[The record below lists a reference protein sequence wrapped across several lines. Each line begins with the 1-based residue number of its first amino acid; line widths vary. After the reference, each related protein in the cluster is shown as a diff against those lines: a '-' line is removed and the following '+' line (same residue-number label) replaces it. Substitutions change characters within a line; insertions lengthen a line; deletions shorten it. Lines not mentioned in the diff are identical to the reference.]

1 MCFHKGEAVAEDR
14 KLIWDFPAV
23 TDIFSLMTLVWCFFL
38 GSTFVQT
45 FPLSITVSLRRGCY
59 YSSIK
64 MQSLPA
70 HLVRKG
76 RARSQVSCSS
86 TPPRGPG
93 TFADVTGLIC
103 PPANSLWHMPY
114 ATFPE
119 AIGEVPAAEICVG
132 RCLDGYHSMCGPHS
146 ISFTRSL
153 LATQVPGSHADLWS
167 GVWYLCFNTPSI
179 CFWSSL
185 QF

>member
-1 MCFHKGEAVAEDR
+1 MCFHKGEAMAEDR
-14 KLIWDFPAV
+14 KLICDFPAV
-23 TDIFSLMTLVWCFFL
+23 TDIFSLMTLVWCFLL

-45 FPLSITVSLRRGCY
+45 FPLSITGSLRRGCY

-76 RARSQVSCSS
+76 RARSQVSCSC

-119 AIGEVPAAEICVG
+119 AIGEVPAAEICVWIP
-132 RCLDGYHSMCGPHS
+132 LN
-146 ISFTRSL
+146 
-153 LATQVPGSHADLWS
+153 V
-167 GVWYLCFNTPSI
+167 
-179 CFWSSL
+179 WSSL
-185 QF
+185 LKLHSESLSNAGSRLPCRPLKWGLVSVL

>member
-1 MCFHKGEAVAEDR
+1 
-14 KLIWDFPAV
+14 
-23 TDIFSLMTLVWCFFL
+23 MTLVWCFLL
-38 GSTFVQT
+38 GSAFVQT
-45 FPLSITVSLRRGCY
+45 FPLSITGSLRRGCY

-86 TPPRGPG
+86 TPRGPT
-93 TFADVTGLIC
+93 TFADVTGLVC
-103 PPANSLWHMPY
+103 PPANSLWHIPY

-119 AIGEVPAAEICVG
+119 AIGGLPAAEICVG

-153 LATQVPGSHADLWS
+153 LAMQVPG
-167 GVWYLCFNTPSI
+167 I
-179 CFWSSL
+179 CALTRLPFVSDPHYNSRTTTLENLDWHFSNHVP
-185 QF
+185 